1 MAIKTFQRTV
11 GRLLFPF
18 GRSNITRLGLAYFF
32 STLYF
37 YIPVGTLYLQTKN
50 LDYVQI
56 NSLWGI
62 IVFTQFLAEVPTGIL
77 ADRIGRKHAINLA
90 LEFGSRLTFFHVM
103 DAEFLG
109 SASIT
114 MTSVR
119 TIYQELYEMGVFAML
134 ILCDRASRRG
144 VENVDYIVRNGDIRA
159 NLYDLAVETKAEIM
173 VMGYP
178 TRSPGANVFKLD
190 GLKDFAEKL
199 EQDSGLEIILVKPDG
214 STT

>member
-1 MAIKTFQRTV
+1 MMKQKAKHVICAVRGGEESRGTV
-11 GRLLFPF
+11 
-18 GRSNITRLGLAYFF
+18 TY
-32 STLYF
+32 
-37 YIPVGTLYLQTKN
+37 
-50 LDYVQI
+50 
-56 NSLWGI
+56 
-62 IVFTQFLAEVPTGIL
+62 
-77 ADRIGRKHAINLA
+77 AINLA